1 MSQQHRVEAD
11 LGDGRKFVFESGWL
25 AKQANGACMATL
37 GETMVLAASVAGPA
51 REGTDFFPLT
61 IDYREKMAAAGRFP
75 GGFIKREGRPSN
87 KEILTARLCD
97 RPIRPLWPDGYF
109 MDVQVLLT
117 VFSADQLND
126 PDIISMNASS
136 AALMVSD
143 LPFQGPVGSVRIGL
157 LGDRF
162 VVCPSAQE
170 VKESRLDLVISGT
183 KDGIIMVEAGAR
195 EVSEEQML
203 QAFEVAQA
211 PIRALI
217 DAQLKLK
224 ELAGKPLAPVEPTPF
239 PEAIAAKIRQQFLPE
254 MKKAFFIKIKRERNK
269 AFADIGK
276 RIFDAFIPKEANGLP
291 VPGSPTKVEVSRA
304 HERVVDELVREYA
317 LANTRADGRGH
328 RDVRP
333 ITIQLGMLPRT
344 HGSSLFTRG
353 ETQALCTATLGTS
366 SNEQIVE
373 GLEEPYSQR
382 FMLHYNFPNFSV
394 GEVKPI
400 RGPGRREIGH
410 GALAERAI
418 EAVMPTESEFPYT
431 VRIISDILESNGS
444 SSMATVCGG
453 CLALMDA
460 GVPIKAPVAGIA
472 MGLITGKGGKHAILT
487 DIQGAEDHSG
497 DMDFKVAGTEE
508 GVTALQ
514 MDIKVKGITFR
525 VMEQALAQA
534 RAARLQI
541 LEHLKG
547 TIAKPRPD
555 LSPFAPRMLTL
566 KIPTDKIGAVIG
578 PGGSV
583 IRKMIEEFGVT
594 IDISDDGTVVIGSP
608 DKTAAEGA
616 KAQIEAMTREVEVG
630 TIYKGKVV
638 RIMPFGAFVQLL
650 PSKDGLVHISELSD
664 RRVPT
669 VESVVQLGDPL
680 EVMVTNIDHLGRVD
694 ASARAVI
701 EMRRRQGEAERLDTS
716 QINVE
721 DYRTRRG
728 PPPGDREGGRGRFGD
743 RGGRGRYGDR
753 DGGRGRFGD
762 ADRGG
767 RSRFGDGG
775 RGAGLGARE
784 EEPVESGPRGELE
797 PEDREEDA
805 PERPGELPERPGGRR
820 QVGGF
825 GGGRPTPPPMPPRR

>member
-75 GGFIKREGRPSN
+75 GGFIKREGRPST

-109 MDVQVLLT
+109 MDVQVLLS
-117 VFSADQLND
+117 VFSADQVND

-203 QAFEVAQA
+203 QAFEAAQA

-224 ELAGKPLAPVEPTPF
+224 ELAGKPLAPIEPTPF
-239 PEAIAAKIRQQFLPE
+239 PEAIAAKIREKFLAE
-254 MKKAFFIKIKRERNK
+254 MKKAFFIKIKRERNR
-269 AFADIGK
+269 AFSDIGK

-317 LANTRADGRGH
+317 LGNTRADGRGH

-400 RGPGRREIGH
+400 RGPG
-410 GALAERAI
+410 ALAERAI

-472 MGLITGKGGKHAILT
+472 MGLVREKGQVAILT
-487 DIQGAEDHSG
+487 DILGSEDAHG
-497 DMDFKVAGTEE
+497 DMDFKVAGTEA
-508 GVTALQ
+508 GITALQ
-514 MDIKVKGITFR
+514 MDLKAAGIPMDITK
-525 VMEQALAQA
+525 QALADA
-534 RAARLQI
+534 RVARL
-541 LEHLKG
+541 LVLGKMKEA
-547 TIAKPRPD
+547 IAAPRAE
-555 LSPFAPRMLTL
+555 LSAHAPRMVRVM
-566 KIPTDKIGAVIG
+566 IPPDKIGLLIG
-578 PGGSV
+578 PGGKTIRELEARTGCV
-583 IRKMIEEFGVT
+583 IEINEDDSGEVLIASKDKAALDSCKAIIEGMTQELKLGMIY
-594 IDISDDGTVVIGSP
+594 P
-608 DKTAAEGA
+608 A
-616 KAQIEAMTREVEVG
+616 
-630 TIYKGKVV
+630 KVV
-638 RIMPFGAFVQLL
+638 SLKDFGAFCEIAGTGQ
-650 PSKDGLVHISELSD
+650 DGLVHVSEITDARGIQVPDFLKVGMEVEIKMLS
-664 RRVPT
+664 
-669 VESVVQLGDPL
+669 SDPQ
-680 EVMVTNIDHLGRVD
+680 GRNRFSIK
-694 ASARAVI
+694 AARQEKGLPPLSPLNGGTPGAPPAPAGPGGPG
-701 EMRRRQGEAERLDTS
+701 GEQRFRDS
-716 QINVE
+716 
-721 DYRTRRG
+721 R
-728 PPPGDREGGRGRFGD
+728 PPRREGGP
-743 RGGRGRYGDR
+743 GG
-753 DGGRGRFGD
+753 
-762 ADRGG
+762 
-767 RSRFGDGG
+767 
-775 RGAGLGARE
+775 
-784 EEPVESGPRGELE
+784 PPHPRG
-797 PEDREEDA
+797 PGA
-805 PERPGELPERPGGRR
+805 PP
-820 QVGGF
+820 
-825 GGGRPTPPPMPPRR
+825 PPRREG